1 MKLEESLG
9 RLAAKLPG
17 FEPGHVW
24 LAGAGPGAVGC
35 LTLDVLSALA
45 QADAMVYDALVD
57 PSILDAARLD
67 AELHFAGKRGGSRAS
82 ARQEDITAL
91 LIRLAREGRRVLRLK
106 GGDPYIFGRGGEEA
120 LALARAGI
128 PFRILPGVTS
138 AFAALANAGIP
149 ATMRGFNKAI
159 TLATGHAAGTADDLD
174 WAALARTGQPIVVY
188 MGLKNLPEI
197 AAALIEGGLKP
208 STPVAVIM
216 AATTPVE
223 RVLVATLATVAER
236 AAADGFVAPALIVV
250 GDIVAMRAELA
261 GGTAEVRSA

>member
-1 MKLEESLG
+1 MSLEKSLG
-9 RLAAKLPG
+9 RLSPKLPE
-17 FEPGHVW
+17 FEAGHVW

-35 LTLDVLSALA
+35 LTIDVLCALS
-45 QADAMVYDALVD
+45 QADAIVYDALVD
-57 PSILDAARLD
+57 PSILDASR
-67 AELHFAGKRGGSRAS
+67 EGVQLHFVGKRGGRES
-82 ARQEDITAL
+82 ARQDDITAL
-91 LIRLAREGRRVLRLK
+91 LIHLARDGQRVLRLK

-159 TLATGHAAGTADDLD
+159 SLATGHAAGTPDDLD
-174 WAALARTGQPIVVY
+174 WAGLAKAGQPIVVY

-197 AAALIEGGLKP
+197 AKALIAGGLTP

-223 RVLVATLATVAER
+223 RALVATLATVAER
-236 AAADGFVAPALIVV
+236 AAADGFVSPALIVV
-250 GDIVAMRAELA
+250 GDIVSMRAELA
-261 GGTAEVRSA
+261 RPSAQARSA

>member
-1 MKLEESLG
+1 MSLEQALG
-9 RLAAKLPG
+9 RLSPNLSR

-35 LTLDVLSALA
+35 LTLDVVSALH
-45 QADAMVYDALVD
+45 QADAIVYDALVD
-57 PSILDAARLD
+57 PSVLDAARD
-67 AELHFAGKRGGSRAS
+67 GVQLHFVGKRGGNRES
-82 ARQEDITAL
+82 ARQDDITAL
-91 LIRLAREGRRVLRLK
+91 LVHLARERLRVLRLK
-106 GGDPYIFGRGGEEA
+106 GGDPFIFGRGGEEA
-120 LALARAGI
+120 LALARAGV

-159 TLATGHAAGTADDLD
+159 TLATGHAVGTSDDLD
-174 WAALARTGQPIVVY
+174 WAALARSGQPIVIY

-197 AAALIEGGLKP
+197 AGALIDGGLAS

-216 AATTPVE
+216 AATTPIE

-236 AAADGFVAPALIVV
+236 AAADGIVSPALIVV
-250 GDIVAMRAELA
+250 GDIVSMRAELS
-261 GGTAEVRSA
+261 GDAEEAKSA

>member
-1 MKLEESLG
+1 MSLEKSLG
-9 RLAAKLPG
+9 RLSPKLPE
-17 FEPGHVW
+17 FEAGHVW
-24 LAGAGPGAVGC
+24 LAGAGPGAIGC
-35 LTLDVLSALA
+35 LTLDVLSALS
-45 QADAMVYDALVD
+45 QADAIVYDALVD
-57 PSILDAARLD
+57 PSILDAARED
-67 AELHFAGKRGGSRAS
+67 VQLHFVGKRGGRES
-82 ARQEDITAL
+82 ARQDDITAL
-91 LIRLAREGRRVLRLK
+91 LIHLARDGQRVLRLK

-120 LALARAGI
+120 LALARAAI

-159 TLATGHAAGTADDLD
+159 TLATGHAAGTPEDLD
-174 WAALARTGQPIVVY
+174 WAALAKAGQPIVIY

-197 AAALIEGGLKP
+197 AKALIAGGLTP

-236 AAADGFVAPALIVV
+236 AAADGFVSPSLIVV
-250 GDIVAMRAELA
+250 GDIVSMRAELA
-261 GGTAEVRSA
+261 GAAAEAKSA

>member
-1 MKLEESLG
+1 MSLEQALG
-9 RLAAKLPG
+9 RLSPKLPG

-35 LTLDVLSALA
+35 LTLDVVSALN
-45 QADAMVYDALVD
+45 QADAIVYDALVD
-57 PSILDAARLD
+57 PSILDAAR
-67 AELHFAGKRGGSRAS
+67 EGVQLHFAGKRAGNRES
-82 ARQEDITAL
+82 ARQDDITAL
-91 LIRLAREGRRVLRLK
+91 LVHLARDGLRVLRLK

-138 AFAALANAGIP
+138 AFAALAHAGIP
-149 ATMRGFNKAI
+149 ATMRGFNKQI
-159 TLATGHAAGTADDLD
+159 TLATGYAAGTPDDLD
-174 WAALARTGQPIVVY
+174 WAALARSGQPIVIY

-197 AAALIEGGLKP
+197 ARSLIDGGLAA

-216 AATTPVE
+216 AATAPVE
-223 RVLVATLATVAER
+223 RVLVATLATVADR

-250 GDIVAMRAELA
+250 GDIVSMRAEL
-261 GGTAEVRSA
+261 GGPAAEARSA

>member
-1 MKLEESLG
+1 M
-9 RLAAKLPG
+9 
-17 FEPGHVW
+17 
-24 LAGAGPGAVGC
+24 
-35 LTLDVLSALA
+35 
-45 QADAMVYDALVD
+45 
-57 PSILDAARLD
+57 
-67 AELHFAGKRGGSRAS
+67 
-82 ARQEDITAL
+82 
-91 LIRLAREGRRVLRLK
+91 LRLK

-120 LALARAGI
+120 LSLARAQI

-138 AFAALANAGIP
+138 AFGALAKAGIP

-159 TLATGHAAGTADDLD
+159 ILATGHAVGTDDDLD

-197 AAALIEGGLKP
+197 ATALMAGGLAP

-236 AAADGFVAPALIVV
+236 ADADGFVSPSLIVV
-250 GDIVAMRAELA
+250 GDIVSMRAELTGIA
-261 GGTAEVRSA
+261 VEAKSA

>member
-1 MKLEESLG
+1 MKNCSS
-9 RLAAKLPG
+9 RLSAKLAE

-24 LAGAGPGAVGC
+24 LAGAGPGAAGC

-45 QADAMVYDALVD
+45 QADAIVYDALVD
-57 PSILDAARLD
+57 PSILDAAR
-67 AELHFAGKRGGSRAS
+67 EGVQLHFAGKRGGSRDS
-82 ARQEDITAL
+82 ARQDDISAL
-91 LIRLAREGRRVLRLK
+91 LIHLARDGKRVLRLK

-120 LALARAGI
+120 LSLARAGI
-128 PFRILPGVTS
+128 PFCILPGVTS

-159 TLATGHAAGTADDLD
+159 ILATGHAAGMPDDLD

-188 MGLKNLPEI
+188 MGLKNLPDI
-197 AAALIEGGLKP
+197 ARALTEGGLKP

-236 AAADGFVAPALIVV
+236 AEADGFMSPALIVV
-250 GDIVAMRAELA
+250 GDIVSMRAELA
-261 GGTAEVRSA
+261 GAAVEMKSA